1 MKPLQEGGRPYIEKY
16 LGQPVNWGIVA
27 YLAQPWWTVFWSSV
41 VEQIN
46 LNPLRCVDHNDCG
59 SGFQSSRDDGLHVP
73 NDDNRIHLLK
83 KQKELAE

>member
-1 MKPLQEGGRPYIEKY
+1 
-16 LGQPVNWGIVA
+16 
-27 YLAQPWWTVFWSSV
+27 V